1 MQMMPKISWPQR
13 VASDANGR
21 AEMLVAAVIVGLL
34 PFLAGRQ
41 FLSVSSWHR
50 FSRFALLPDS
60 VRSASAA
67 WVAKDCFASISNTDS
82 LLRRINATRLTLHRN
97 HQ

>member
-1 MQMMPKISWPQR
+1 MPKISWPQR

-34 PFLAGRQ
+34 PFLAGSQ

-50 FSRFALLPDS
+50 FSRFALLPNS
-60 VRSASAA
+60 VRSASTA
-67 WVAKDCFASISNTDS
+67 WVARTASPPLAILS

>member
-1 MQMMPKISWPQR
+1 MMPKISWPQR

-50 FSRFALLPDS
+50 FSRFLPFCQIAFDLP
-60 VRSASAA
+60 VQ
-67 WVAKDCFASISNTDS
+67 
-82 LLRRINATRLTLHRN
+82 LG
-97 HQ
+97 